1 METTPTVGFQM
12 EQFSRNNL
20 KFTIFDMSGQS
31 RYRNLWEVYYVDVQV
46 SSTSNIK
53 AQKCTVGADL
63 KTHILYAILQA
74 VIFVI
79 DSTDRL
85 RMCVAK
91 VSRH

>member
-46 SSTSNIK
+46 SSTSKIK
-53 AQKCTVGADL
+53 TKNVL
-63 KTHILYAILQA
+63 L
-74 VIFVI
+74 
-79 DSTDRL
+79 S
-85 RMCVAK
+85 
-91 VSRH
+91 

>member
-53 AQKCTVGADL
+53 AQNVL
-63 KTHILYAILQA
+63 SELI
-74 VIFVI
+74 
-79 DSTDRL
+79 
-85 RMCVAK
+85 
-91 VSRH
+91 SRPLCCMRFYRRSSS